1 MRQGRQIV
9 DLARVPAAQHDGPEA
24 DHSGPD
30 RSVVAYPPRQLK
42 DLEPDKE
49 EGDAVKG
56 GANIKLDYKE

>member
-1 MRQGRQIV
+1 
-9 DLARVPAAQHDGPEA
+9 
-24 DHSGPD
+24 
-30 RSVVAYPPRQLK
+30 VAYPPRQLK